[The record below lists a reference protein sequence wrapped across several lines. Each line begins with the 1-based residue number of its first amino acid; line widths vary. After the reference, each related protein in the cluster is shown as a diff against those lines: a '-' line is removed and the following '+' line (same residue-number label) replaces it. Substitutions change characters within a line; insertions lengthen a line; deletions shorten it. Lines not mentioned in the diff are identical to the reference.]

1 MKKKLALLLAL
12 TLLAASLGGCTQE
25 QTTYPEAGQAQTQTV
40 IQQSNLLTVTD
51 PPTDPP
57 VQEDTTEDEDI
68 DLDLEDYDPASEED
82 DELNYYYALG
92 AYDASGEAIY
102 AGATPIPL
110 DPIDMPTPTPRPELV
125 FTYDTYTASR
135 LGLTFEAPNDWN
147 VTQDDATGFA
157 LTDPTTR
164 DNINASITITVT
176 QVANNYKLSDVKTD
190 LKNELAEIQKSYTTW
205 SVAVAASR
213 TLLGADGYY
222 NTYRGELYD
231 GTIVRGL
238 VHIVL
243 LPGKTVTVHLIS
255 PGWFNSSYTN
265 VYTRMRNTLK
275 EL

>member
-25 QTTYPEAGQAQTQTV
+25 QTTYPEAGQAQSQTV

-51 PPTDPP
+51 PPTNPP
-57 VQEDTTEDEDI
+57 VQEDTADEDI

-92 AYDASGEAIY
+92 AYNASGEAIY

-110 DPIDMPTPTPRPELV
+110 DPIDMPTPTPRPDLV

-147 VTQDDATGFA
+147 VTQDDATGFS

-164 DNINASITITVT
+164 ENINASITITVT

-205 SVAVAASR
+205 SAANAAAR

-222 NTYRGELYD
+222 NIYRGELYD

>member
-25 QTTYPEAGQAQTQTV
+25 QTTYPEAGQAQSQTV

-51 PPTDPP
+51 PPTNPP
-57 VQEDTTEDEDI
+57 VQEDTADEDI

-92 AYDASGEAIY
+92 AYNASGEAIY

-110 DPIDMPTPTPRPELV
+110 DPIDMPTPTPRPDLV

-147 VTQDDATGFA
+147 VTQDDATGFS

-164 DNINASITITVT
+164 ENINASITITVT

-205 SVAVAASR
+205 SAANAAAR

-222 NTYRGELYD
+222 NIYRGELYD

-255 PGWFNSSYTN
+255 PGWFNSSYTK